1 MDSVEQVK
9 RATNIV
15 DLIGSYLELKKAG
28 RNYKGVCPFHSEK
41 SASFMVSAELQI
53 YKCFGCNKAGD
64 AFSFVQEIE
73 GVDFAEA
80 LQKLADRAGIKIEK
94 THQDPN
100 KAKKSIIFEINH
112 LATEL
117 YHYILLKHPLGKD
130 ALKYV
135 KEVRKLNDQTIKD
148 FKVGYA
154 PRAWD
159 VLFNA
164 LSKKKYSVQ
173 DMLAAGVI
181 AQRSNSTGFI
191 DRFYDRVMFPLMDID
206 GKVLGFTGRTLSGV
220 EPKYLNTSETLAF
233 HKSDYIYAL
242 DKARIEI
249 KREGAVFVEGQM
261 DVISCHQAGI
271 KNVIASSGTAL
282 TSSQL
287 KILARYSQDLTFC
300 FDNDS
305 AGINAVF
312 RAVDL
317 AEKEK
322 FNLKVAIIPAK
333 YKDIDEYLNAD
344 ALEATDAL
352 KSGVP
357 VYDFFISATVKKYD
371 LSTAHGKR
379 QVVDDLLPLFYKVSD
394 PVTVDY
400 YVKKISGLVGITENV
415 VKDLFAH
422 KKQASEVSFS
432 STEVQEIAPNSYSK
446 KTLAEYLLAL
456 LLKADLDTAQTFVYK
471 LGQRDFI
478 DPALQE
484 IFISLKEYLTGRKRK
499 FEIKYFAERFN
510 GNIKQLVNDLYLWDL
525 EVISDSPEKFYRELS
540 NAFERT
546 KSDTLKRDLK
556 VLTAKIKQAE
566 LENNK
571 EALKDLSNKFTELTK
586 KLN

>member
-1 MDSVEQVK
+1 MDSIEQVK
-9 RATNIV
+9 RATNIA
-15 DLIGSYLELKKAG
+15 DIIGSYLELKKAG

-41 SASFMVSAELQI
+41 SASFMVSTELQI

-64 AFSFVQEIE
+64 VFSFIQEIE
-73 GVDFAEA
+73 GVDFPEA

-100 KAKKSIIFEINH
+100 KAKKSVIFEINH
-112 LATEL
+112 LAAEL
-117 YHYILLKHPLGKD
+117 YHYILLKHPLGKE

-135 KEVRKLNDQTIKD
+135 KGVRKLTDQTIKD
-148 FKVGYA
+148 FKIGYA

-181 AQRSNSTGFI
+181 VQRSNSTGFI

-206 GKVLGFTGRTLSGV
+206 GKILGFTGRTPSGA

-271 KNVIASSGTAL
+271 KNVVASSGTAL

-287 KILARYSQDLTFC
+287 KILGRYSQDLTFC

-322 FNLKVAIIPAK
+322 FNLKVAIIPPK

-344 ALEATDAL
+344 ALEAANAL

-379 QVVDDLLPLFYKVSD
+379 QVIDDLLPLFYKISD
-394 PVTVDY
+394 PVTLDY

-422 KKQASEVSFS
+422 KKTAKEVTFS
-432 STEVQEIAPNSYSK
+432 SEEVKEIAPNSYSK

-525 EVISDSPEKFYRELS
+525 EGVLDSPEKFSRELS

-546 KSDTLKRDLK
+546 KGDTLKRDLK